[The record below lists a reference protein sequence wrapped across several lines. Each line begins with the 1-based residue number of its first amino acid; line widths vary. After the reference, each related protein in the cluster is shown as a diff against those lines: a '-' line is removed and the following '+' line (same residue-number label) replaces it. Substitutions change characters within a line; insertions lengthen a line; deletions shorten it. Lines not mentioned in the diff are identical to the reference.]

1 MYGQNSLI
9 SGRAS
14 GPAGCIILLAILLGA
29 CAPPT
34 QTQSQQGGSVT
45 ITFACPL
52 QDRAI
57 YRAAAEAFHQSN
69 PDVEVRIFSTEDIIS
84 ASAQKGD
91 RIYGTLRQLARGADT
106 FLFSESAVEGGT
118 AGLVLDLAPF
128 IAASG
133 APTDGDF
140 LPGLLA
146 RFRWQAGTWGLPAGV
161 DPTVVFYEPATFK
174 SAKLEPPAV
183 STLTGGEEDWI
194 WDEFLNLAQRL
205 TVQEGKQTVRY
216 GFADRGY
223 IGALSFIK
231 NLGGILVDTSVEPP
245 RPTLDDPR
253 TVAAVARYADLA
265 LRRSIMEVPSPSGFL
280 EALWSGAA
288 AMTIGNAGMH
298 SGWDPGTADS
308 LQVIPL
314 PGGGPA
320 AVRGYFISAGAA
332 HPQAAWRW
340 LQFLSGRVA
349 PSGQLPA
356 RQSLIPDSTYA
367 SQMGEEKLA
376 VYRYA
381 AEHALPPIRPIA
393 VEVLLDTALGRIF
406 AGADAQNILAEA
418 QKQALALPP
427 LAAGEQFVVPS
438 PVPAQTAEDH
448 ITFLISTFSQSYPA
462 MVEAFHE
469 TQLGIKVTLVDE
481 KELRPPETPRFWR
494 VEELISASHADCL
507 QWMVLPPMDDWDALL
522 NCQPFIEADP
532 TFPLEDYYPGAVKP
546 LRHEGDLWGIPAA
559 VNVPVFYFNH
569 FLFDEAGLPYPE
581 KGWTWNDVF
590 LIAQKLSG
598 REGADRRYGFLIW
611 PQGSP
616 QLLDLREVIG
626 GEPLIAALVDQKATP
641 PTFHFD
647 AAEVITLVQGLADLV
662 EGGVVPVPH
671 SPPSAAE
678 AVDEL
683 AGLIASGRIGMWI
696 GSSFG
701 TAPIQV
707 PGGNDEEREPA
718 SVAPWPAD
726 GLCVAPQLV
735 RAYYIAADT
744 SHAESCW
751 QWLRFLVDHT
761 PQVGDGVPT
770 RRSLLSSA
778 TFREQVGTERQA
790 VYLEALACE
799 NPVPSFS
806 ALAGQPHSYIA
817 YLWLEDAIRGS
828 LFQGVDTQA
837 ALSQAQEKAES
848 YLSCLRQR
856 ADPRDRD
863 SALACAEPVGAP
875 W

>member
-1 MYGQNSLI
+1 MIGRSNL

-14 GPAGCIILLAILLGA
+14 GRAVCLILLAILLGA

-34 QTQSQQGGSVT
+34 QTQSQQGGGVT

-91 RIYGTLRQLARGADT
+91 RIYGTLRQLARGTDT
-106 FLFSESAVEGGT
+106 FLFSESAVEGGP

-161 DPTVVFYEPATFK
+161 DPTVVFYEPAIFESTGLK
-174 SAKLEPPAV
+174 PPAV
-183 STLTGGEEDWI
+183 SHALTGAEGGWS
-194 WDEFLNLAQRL
+194 WDEFLNLAQQL
-205 TVQEGKQTVRY
+205 TVQEGEQTVRY

-231 NLGGILVDTSVEPP
+231 NHGGVLVDTSVEPP
-245 RPTLDDPR
+245 RPALDDPR
-253 TVAAVARYADLA
+253 TVAAVARYADLT

-280 EALWSGAA
+280 EALWSRAA
-288 AMTIGNAGMH
+288 AMTIGNAGVH
-298 SGWDPGTADS
+298 SGWDQGTADS

-381 AEHALPPIRPIA
+381 AEHALPPVRPLA
-393 VEVLLDTALGRIF
+393 VEVLLDTALERIF
-406 AGADAQNILAEA
+406 AGADAQNVLAEA
-418 QKQALALPP
+418 QQQALALPP

-438 PVPAQTAEDH
+438 PGPAQTAEDH
-448 ITFLISTFSQSYPA
+448 ITFLTSGFSQAYPA

-469 TQLGIKVTLVDE
+469 TQPGIKVTLVNE
-481 KELRPPETPRFWR
+481 MELRPPETPRLWR

-507 QWMVLPPMDDWDALL
+507 QWMPSTMDDWDALL
-522 NCQPFIEADP
+522 NLQPFIDADP
-532 TFPLEDYYPGAVKP
+532 TFPLEDYYPSAVEP
-546 LRHEGDLWGIPAA
+546 LRRGGDLWGIPAA
-559 VNVPVFYFNH
+559 VDVPVFYFNH

-590 LIAQKLSG
+590 LTAQKLSG
-598 REGADRRYGFLIW
+598 GEGADRRYGFLIQ
-611 PQGSP
+611 PQGLP
-616 QLLDLREVIG
+616 RLLDLLAVIG

-641 PTFHFD
+641 PTFRFD
-647 AAEVITLVQGLADLV
+647 ASEVITLIQNLADLV

-671 SPPSAAE
+671 SPPSAEE
-678 AVDEL
+678 AQQEL
-683 AGLIASGRIGMWI
+683 SDLTASGRVGMWI
-696 GSSFG
+696 DPSLGI
-701 TAPIQV
+701 APIQV

-726 GLCVAPQLV
+726 GLCVAPQLE
-735 RAYYIAADT
+735 RAYYITADT
-744 SHAESCW
+744 SHAKSCW
-751 QWLRFLVDHT
+751 QWLHFLVDHNL
-761 PQVGDGVPT
+761 QVGDGVPP

-778 TFREQVGTERQA
+778 TFREQVGMERQA
-790 VYLEALACE
+790 VYLEAMACKS
-799 NPVPSFS
+799 PPFFS
-806 ALAGQPHSYIA
+806 DLEGQPYSRIA
-817 YLWLEDAIRGS
+817 YFWLEEAIREI
-828 LFQGVDTQA
+828 LFQGADAQA
-837 ALSQAQEKAES
+837 ALSQAQKKAET
-848 YLSCLRQR
+848 YLACLRQLP
-856 ADPRDRD
+856 DVEDRD
-863 SALACAEPVGAP
+863 DVLACAEQVGAP